1 MSHDPSATTDSRTTF
16 ESFGLSGSSCRNE
29 CADLVGQTI
38 DGRYTLES
46 RLGEGGFGCVFL
58 ARQKSPNRPVA
69 VKVQK
74 HAGRESHRMAK
85 EADLL
90 ARLDDRGIAR
100 VFEAGSW
107 ASPSGSRIFVAME
120 LIPGGKPLHH
130 FCAEKRLSVTERLAL
145 FREVCRAVSIAHRE
159 GIIHRDLKPGNIL
172 VDRHGQ
178 PRVIDFGISKLAASE
193 HDPPDGSR
201 RMSAD
206 VGTDHTR
213 AGAFL
218 GTPTYAAL
226 EQQSGEATT
235 RSDVH
240 ALGVILKKDLFA
252 DLEGRMPKW
261 LGPLVARCTASDP
274 ESRPADAAHLAAAI
288 DRVRRRRRSV
298 PFAAVAAMLLIG
310 GIGMGSVVKVLKR
323 ERVAAPPK
331 TPETLAVTLI
341 DDCRAAAGD
350 PAAGRLATATGPE
363 VVVSATGAWTW
374 PEHHL
379 DVAAAGPLGIAFGDA
394 GSIVAI
400 SDAAALKAW
409 DLPKRSVDSKPI
421 FELRADA
428 SSQAHDHLIAVS
440 PDGNTIFSQDG
451 PRSLVA
457 YATHTETPLG
467 RAEVGAID
475 SATRITSVA
484 PAAVADAALVGLS
497 DGSVRRWSLTSGS
510 TSPIGIDH
518 GVGAVLLAANVE
530 GTSIASC
537 GSDGRVVFLD
547 GRTSEVRNTAT
558 LASGTFTAICLVE
571 GDDVVVATR
580 PPASGGASVL
590 RLSRGDHGT
599 LVVSASSAVARPVTA
614 LAFTGTEI
622 LAVAHNSADRA
633 TDRPPAAAVAGAT
646 TLTAAAPGPSPD

>member
-1 MSHDPSATTDSRTTF
+1 MTDSRTTF
-16 ESFGLSGSSCRNE
+16 ESFGLSGSSCRNA
-29 CADLVGQTI
+29 CADLVGLTI

-46 RLGEGGFGCVFL
+46 QLGEGGFGCVFL
-58 ARQKSPNRPVA
+58 ARQKSPNRQVA

-107 ASPSGSRIFVAME
+107 ASPTGSRIFVAME

-178 PRVIDFGISKLAASE
+178 PRVIDFGISKLAAQGL
-193 HDPPDGSR
+193 DPPEGSR
-201 RMSAD
+201 PMPPT
-206 VGTDHTR
+206 VGPDHTR

-218 GTPTYAAL
+218 GTPPYAAL

-240 ALGVILKKDLFA
+240 ALGMILTKDLFA
-252 DLEGRMPKW
+252 DLEGRMPGW

-274 ESRPADAAHLAAAI
+274 QSRPADAAHLAAAI
-288 DRVRRRRRSV
+288 DRARRRRRSV
-298 PFAAVAAMLLIG
+298 QFATVAAVLLIG
-310 GIGMGSVVKVLKR
+310 GIGTWSVVNVLKGEHISR
-323 ERVAAPPK
+323 PPK
-331 TPETLAVTLI
+331 KPATLAVTLI
-341 DDCRAAAGD
+341 DDCRTAAGD
-350 PAAGRLATATGPE
+350 PVAGRLATAIGSE
-363 VVVSATGAWTW
+363 VVVSATGAWNW

-379 DVAAAGPLGIAFGDA
+379 GVAAAGPLGIAFGDA

-421 FELRADA
+421 FELRADP
-428 SSQAHDHLIAVS
+428 SSPAHNRLIAVS
-440 PDGNTIFSQDG
+440 PNGNMLFAQDG

-467 RAEVGAID
+467 CAEVGAID
-475 SATRITSVA
+475 PATRITSVA
-484 PAAVADAALVGLS
+484 PAAADDAVLVGLS
-497 DGSVRRWSLTSGS
+497 DGSVRRWSPTSES
-510 TSPIGIDH
+510 TSPIGLDH
-518 GVGAVLLAANVE
+518 GAGAVLLAANVE

-558 LASGTFTAICLVE
+558 LTSGTFTAICLVG

-580 PPASGGASVL
+580 PPGSGGASVL

-599 LVVSASSAVARPVTA
+599 LVVSASSAVPRPVTG
-614 LAFTGTEI
+614 LAFTGADL
-622 LAVAHNSADRA
+622 LAFTHDSAELAD
-633 TDRPPAAAVAGAT
+633 DRPPAAAVVEAT
-646 TLTAAAPGPSPD
+646 TLTAAAPDPSPD